1 MSMVGLHHYEGTGLG
16 ALGGFGASTYMEVQ
30 QLQKALAAGYDVNP
44 ATMTGGAAL
53 RVQSLEESLKI
64 VTYTDR
70 HIVFWRDV
78 PKSPAYST
86 VEEFNTQDSYGDN
99 FYGAFYRE
107 GELPLSNDS
116 VYRRQT
122 ALVKFMG
129 VTKEVTHPATLIHPA
144 HGNLIAKEN
153 ESGILWLLR
162 QVEKSMFYGDS
173 SLAFGGAEGE
183 QWDGLRNL
191 IAPDMLIDLEGA
203 PIQEADFE
211 EASNLLALNFAYPTD
226 CYLGYNSL
234 SDLIKIMYPRHRVS
248 LPAPRDGRIGQAVNS
263 ITTQGGDLALNATR
277 FIERRPVAGAAA
289 RGPAT
294 HVPTAPASVGVSIVP
309 AATTGEFDKSQ
320 GVLDAKYA
328 YIVTAANRFGESAP
342 TAAVLSASM
351 LASVAETGGAISLL
365 ITNSGSVAIPPE
377 FYNIYRTV
385 AQPDSTTVAPTDPTE
400 YNLIQQVPAES
411 QASGGVTPATA
422 GTLLDLNWNMPFT
435 EELFIGELDPQVITF
450 RQLAPLMKLDLA
462 VLAPAFRWMILLY
475 GVLILF
481 ANRKWMRIRNV
492 GRLAL

>member
-1 MSMVGLHHYEGTGLG
+1 MIGLKHYEGTGLG
-16 ALGGFGASTYMEVQ
+16 LMGGFGASTYQEVQ
-30 QLQKALAAGYDVNP
+30 QLTKALAAGYDANP

-64 VTYTDR
+64 VTFTDR

-86 VEEFNTQDSYGDN
+86 VEEFNVQESYGDD
-99 FYGAFYRE
+99 FFGAFYRE
-107 GELPLSNDS
+107 GELPLANDS

-129 VTKEVTHPATLIHPA
+129 SVKEITQPATLIHPA
-144 HGNLIAKEN
+144 HGNLVAKEN

-162 QVEKSMFYGDS
+162 KVEKALFYGDS

-203 PIQEADFE
+203 SLQEADFE
-211 EASNLLALNFAYPTD
+211 EATNLLALNYAYPTD
-226 CYLGYNSL
+226 CYLGYSSL
-234 SDLIKIMYPRHRVS
+234 SDLVKIMYPRHRVS

-263 ITTQGGDLALNATR
+263 IVTQAGDLALNATR
-277 FIERRPVAGAAA
+277 FIEKRPVAPAGA

-294 HVPTAPASVGVSIVP
+294 HVPTAPSAVAVALVAG
-309 AATTGEFDKSQ
+309 AGTGEFDKSQ
-320 GVLDAKYA
+320 GNQDARYA

-342 TAAVLSASM
+342 SPATLSPIMTGANAQAGAAFSIDITNAAAV
-351 LASVAETGGAISLL
+351 SV
-365 ITNSGSVAIPPE
+365 PPE
-377 FYNIYRTV
+377 YFNIYRTV
-385 AQPDSTTVAPTDPTE
+385 GQPASTGTAPTDATE
-400 YNLIQQVPAES
+400 YNLVMQIPAES
-411 QASGGVTPATA
+411 QANLGTTPAA
-422 GTLLDLNWNMPFT
+422 PGTFLDLNWSMPFT

-492 GRLAL
+492 GRLNL

>member
-1 MSMVGLHHYEGTGLG
+1 MIGLQHYEGTGLG
-16 ALGGFGASTYMEVQ
+16 MMGGFGSSSYQEVQ
-30 QLQKALAAGYDVNP
+30 QLQKALAAGYDANP

-64 VTYTDR
+64 VTFTDR

-86 VEEFNTQDSYGDN
+86 VEEFNTQESYGDN
-99 FYGAFYRE
+99 FFGAFYRE
-107 GELPLSNDS
+107 GEMPLSNDS

-144 HGNLIAKEN
+144 HGNLVAKEN

-162 QVEKSMFYGDS
+162 KVEKALIYGDS
-173 SLAFGGAEGE
+173 TLAFGGVEGE

-191 IAPDMLIDLEGA
+191 IAADMLIDLEGA
-203 PIQEADFE
+203 PLQEADFE
-211 EASNLLALNFAYPTD
+211 EATNLLALNFAYPTD
-226 CYLGYNSL
+226 CYLGYSAL
-234 SDLIKIMYPRHRVS
+234 SDLVKIMYPRHRVS

-263 ITTQGGDLALNATR
+263 MTTQAGDLALNATR
-277 FIERRPVAGAAA
+277 FIERRPVAPSAA
-289 RGPAT
+289 RGPAS
-294 HVPTAPASVGVSIVP
+294 HVPTAPSAVAIALAA
-309 AATTGEFDKSQ
+309 AATTGEFDKNQ
-320 GVLDAKYA
+320 GSKDAKYA
-328 YIVTAANRFGESAP
+328 YLITAANRFGESAP
-342 TAAVLSASM
+342 ATAALSPTMTSANAALGRAFTVS
-351 LASVAETGGAISLL
+351 
-365 ITNSGSVAIPPE
+365 ITNAAAAGIPPE
-377 FYNIYRTV
+377 FFNVYRTV
-385 AQPDSTTVAPTDPTE
+385 GLPSTTAAAPADPTE
-400 YNLIQQVPAES
+400 YNLIMQIPAES
-411 QASGGVTPATA
+411 QANLGTTPATA

-435 EELFIGELDPQVITF
+435 EELFIGELDPQVLTF

-462 VLAPAFRWMILLY
+462 VLAPAFRWMILIY

-481 ANRKWMRIRNV
+481 ANRKWMRIRNI